1 MKCQPKS
8 KLLRRQ
14 KSASEV
20 DTRGL
25 DIEDESKLKE
35 ESHVF
40 QLHTRPPG
48 AIEYKAVTKD

>member
-1 MKCQPKS
+1 MQVVKCQPKS

-25 DIEDESKLKE
+25 ADLEDESKITA
-35 ESHVF
+35 S
-40 QLHTRPPG
+40 
-48 AIEYKAVTKD
+48 